1 MEYQNIIYLLRRN
14 QPSKYRTKNW
24 IEINDDSHW
33 TYNTNSQVKFKTSM
47 LKSNVCDYI
56 DAFTLVKGN
65 TTVTEVGAD
74 DATRA
79 TDRSNKQ
86 YLKIVCHLPT
96 A

>member
-1 MEYQNIIYLLRRN
+1 
-14 QPSKYRTKNW
+14 
-24 IEINDDSHW
+24 
-33 TYNTNSQVKFKTSM
+33 M

-86 YLKIVCHLPT
+86 YVCHLPT